1 VRGRRCQIAKV
12 RKRRTKKRDGRIL
25 TTIVAVGDG
34 DEDEDSRRKI
44 GRGKCLDEK
53 IVGSK
58 VTKP

>member
-1 VRGRRCQIAKV
+1 V

-25 TTIVAVGDG
+25 TTIVAVEDG